1 MALANFHKP
10 PPCDFGKIQI
20 QSGYLG
26 IDSCGGLKEYP
37 HELPG
42 FHERDWMPLS
52 WFGLK
57 PAICFKVLIFEQGIS
72 SFMTCQGKMDRDC
85 NSDSGGR
92 FLRGIEIEGERYFY
106 LCIPEIR

>member
-10 PPCDFGKIQI
+10 PPCDFGRIQI

-26 IDSCGGLKEYP
+26 IDSCVGLKECP
-37 HELPG
+37 HKLPG

-72 SFMTCQGKMDRDC
+72 SSMTCQGKMDRWGKG
-85 NSDSGGR
+85 NGYGNA
-92 FLRGIEIEGERYFY
+92 GKN
-106 LCIPEIR
+106 